1 MAQAYI
7 IECGDDDAGI
17 VTRETRGFLFHAA
30 DRTYRRLEGRTFET
44 LRKAQLAAEALRRE
58 KLASQNSQEL
68 RVLSA
73 RTRRAI

>member
-30 DRTYRRLEGRTFET
+30 EKTYRRLEGRTFDS
-44 LRKAQLAAEALRRE
+44 LHKAQLAAEALRRE
-58 KLASQNSQEL
+58 KLGS
-68 RVLSA
+68 
-73 RTRRAI
+73 RRAQEAERGRREV

>member
-17 VTRETRGFLFHAA
+17 VTRETHGFLFHAA

-44 LRKAQLAAEALRRE
+44 LRKAQLAADALQRE
-58 KLASQNSQEL
+58 KRASHGAQEL
-68 RVLSA
+68 R
-73 RTRRAI
+73 RNRREF